1 MQFYVILTIS
11 FDKATTLT
19 QHLEHPIY
27 RFGFMNPIAL
37 NHIPFTL
44 YMPNSSENSWLH
56 KFCNGLL
63 ELTLII

>member
-19 QHLEHPIY
+19 QHLERPIY

-56 KFCNGLL
+56 
-63 ELTLII
+63 